1 MADPVT
7 YGLHAVRVLLSRNPG
22 RVQRVLLA
30 GGREAGRHA
39 EIRMLA
45 ERAGVKVAAAADG
58 LPAAAAVPAGSA
70 TATAISPAVG
80 SASRVLRLMVTRSP

>member
-1 MADPVT
+1 MADPVA

-22 RVQRVLLA
+22 RVRRVLLA

-45 ERAGVKVAAAADG
+45 TLGAVALVAGIVLKKPSA
-58 LPAAAAVPAGSA
+58 PGSA
-70 TATAISPAVG
+70 PGAAT
-80 SASRVLRLMVTRSP
+80 